1 MLFLTTAVLLFFLC
15 LCAGDPLFE
24 GRGWPGSVHGAE
36 RSDGGWRHRAGR
48 ISIFPRVCGG
58 VLPGLP
64 RHPALRLPRAFKVKG
79 NILFFCVKLAIFLSF
94 LCFMQNSSSEN
105 LNKKLYPNSYMEEL
119 HLLDYVL
126 NTYFFV
132 GLNGCGCDLS
142 RECGC
147 DISRGCGIGP
157 EGEDA
162 A

>member
-1 MLFLTTAVLLFFLC
+1 
-15 LCAGDPLFE
+15 
-24 GRGWPGSVHGAE
+24 
-36 RSDGGWRHRAGR
+36 
-48 ISIFPRVCGG
+48 
-58 VLPGLP
+58 
-64 RHPALRLPRAFKVKG
+64 
-79 NILFFCVKLAIFLSF
+79 
-94 LCFMQNSSSEN
+94 MQNSSSEN

-132 GLNGCGCDLS
+132 GLSGCGCDLS